1 MSVYSSR
8 LNLTD
13 FEEKFM
19 ESQFT
24 NNAIVR
30 PQSLSSRTDFKTQ
43 TGSFKPGYGVAS
55 AHHGELLQG
64 VVVGDDG
71 RLKRVLV
78 SIPCGMFKSEAR
90 FTPNGSDVVEVE
102 PKWKIKSC
110 RAVELTLSSLGKDN
124 CGGKLQ
130 IHSSIPVGWGLGSS
144 TSDVT
149 AAIRATANALNE
161 RLSPHKVATLAVR
174 AETACDATMFGE
186 RMVLFAQRE
195 GIVVEDFRSSLPRLE
210 VLGFNTS
217 SNGNGVDTIAFAP
230 ARYSWW
236 QIEAFRP
243 MVGLLRRAV
252 YLRSAPLLGQVA
264 TASAEINQQYLPTP
278 HFYELK
284 EISVQVGALGLQVA
298 HTGTIAGLLFDPDD
312 PSKDDRIEHAQTLL
326 ANLGIKHMWVFQTSA
341 NGIGARKEGREW

>member
-1 MSVYSSR
+1 
-8 LNLTD
+8 
-13 FEEKFM
+13 M

-24 NNAIVR
+24 NGSIVSQ
-30 PQSLSSRTDFKTQ
+30 QSLSSTSGFKNQ
-43 TGSFKPGYGVAS
+43 TGYLKPGYGVAS

-64 VVVGDDG
+64 VVAGDDG

-78 SIPCGMFKSEAR
+78 SIPCGIFKSEVR

-102 PKWKIKSC
+102 PKWKVKSC
-110 RAVELTLSSLGKDN
+110 RAVELTLSSLGKHN
-124 CGGKLQ
+124 YGGKVQ

-161 RLSPHKVATLAVR
+161 RLSPSKIATLAVR

-186 RMVLFAQRE
+186 QLVLFAQRE
-195 GIVVEDFRSSLPRLE
+195 GIVVEDFKSSLPRLA

-217 SNGNGVDTIAFAP
+217 SNGNGIDTIAFAP
-230 ARYSWW
+230 ARYTWW

-252 YLRSAPLLGQVA
+252 YLRNAQLLGQVA
-264 TASAEINQQYLPTP
+264 TASAAINQHYLPTL

-284 EISVQVGALGLQVA
+284 EISTQVGALGLQVA

-312 PSKDDRIEHAQTLL
+312 PAKDDRIEQAQTLL
-326 ANLGIKHMWVFQTSA
+326 AALGIKHRWVFHTSVNGFAHAKKAA
-341 NGIGARKEGREW
+341 NGNGHSNEN